1 MKENKAPKPHL
12 TTARLGWALVCFAGF
27 LVLGLG
33 AYYMTMGEF
42 VSAELAG
49 TYMLLSLV
57 GAAAVLLRLWRFVV
71 PYYVGCALAWVCGSY
86 VGALKGDF
94 APTAGAISAAFLIAV
109 SALFGTIFQWRA
121 LRKKLLKRRE
131 EKAAAE
137 KKAEEEKE
145 APAVVTAGAT
155 SKLPEEESVKDAGEP

>member
-1 MKENKAPKPHL
+1 METPKQEKQSFFS
-12 TTARLGWALVCFAGF
+12 TARLGWALVCFAGF

-33 AYYMTMGEF
+33 AYYLTVGEF
-42 VSAELAG
+42 VSGELAG
-49 TYMLLSLV
+49 IYALLSML
-57 GAAAVLLRLWRFVV
+57 GAAAVLLRLWRFAV
-71 PYYVGCALAWVCGSY
+71 PYYMGCVLAWVCGSY

-109 SALFGTIFQWRA
+109 FALFGAIFQYRA

-131 EKAAAE
+131 EKAAE

-145 APAVVTAGAT
+145 AAAVLTAAAT
-155 SKLPEEESVKDAGEP
+155 PEQPEKESAKDAGEL